1 MVYAPM
7 FYAETADSLFNKVN
21 TLEDSETENNS
32 ASVTYAD
39 IELSTITGPTP
50 LVDLAYSFNRD
61 GAGHLRS
68 VSTRITLS
76 GKLIN
81 ESSSE
86 EDVSV
91 SGISPILNRA
101 LSLEGH
107 FAINDGKDLIIK
119 CGVGGTETT
128 YLGCRVVDISVNKT
142 GDNWVKTADY
152 SVTLESKSGA
162 GDCSDADS
170 AGNDS
175 VFYVDNPV
183 DSWSMESIE
192 DFIGDKSPSP
202 QSNSIEWHNPFN
214 SPGGTDLSA
223 DPNASSTSPSVTN
236 SPHFRVSHRV
246 SAVGFTTSSNT
257 NAAYLNA
264 KAWVDSRLNL
274 SRDKNDSALA
284 TPTTGVSGCSGM
296 PHIFKGTTGLA
307 GMVENSTVLYNHNRQ
322 ISYSVTD
329 GSYEVSDTWLAM
341 PGGQKSIEEYSIEVS
356 TDERYIKTVRV
367 QGNIKGLY
375 IRDIVGGGSGPSSKG
390 SLVLGPSG
398 AQSSAANPEIGDSK
412 YYNAE
417 QTWISGIKPYL
428 FSRAMSIMGGD
439 DRTVDYVNPTNAALS
454 STRPNNP
461 IFSKE
466 RALNPIPV
474 STTEGHDHRKGTI
487 TYSYE
492 FTNRNI
498 VISGA
503 ISSSLSI
510 NDTGPTDVISEN
522 FVIGRALGPII
533 QSMGTTTSS
542 RKDVSIDLTVF
553 PPMDEDGFHI
563 SNTKCPMYTGGYLW
577 NKTTEIVDNLAPA
590 GAVQYYRSANNY
602 SWSPIDGRF
611 TMNKSWVY
619 QSCTAPTQWP
629 IRTNS
634 TNNSS

>member
-21 TLEDSETENNS
+21 TLEEESQEKNPTS
-32 ASVTYAD
+32 ITFAGR
-39 IELSTITGPTP
+39 ELKDITGPVP
-50 LVDLAYSFNRD
+50 LVDLAYTFNRD

-76 GKLIN
+76 GKLLN
-81 ESSSE
+81 QRAADDPAADNGVSPVLDKALNLES
-86 EDVSV
+86 
-91 SGISPILNRA
+91 
-101 LSLEGH
+101 H
-107 FAINDGKDLIIK
+107 FLANDGEELIIK
-119 CGVGGTETT
+119 CGEEGTETKF
-128 YLGCRVVDISVNKT
+128 LGCRIADISVNKT
-142 GDNWVKTADY
+142 GDNWVRTADY
-152 SVTLESKSGA
+152 SITLESKSGA
-162 GDCSDADS
+162 GDCSHADS
-170 AGNDS
+170 EGNEPS

-183 DSWSMESIE
+183 DSWSMEPIE
-192 DFIGDKSPSP
+192 DFIGDVSPNP
-202 QSNSIEWHNPFN
+202 KTNNIEWHNPFN

-223 DPNASSTSPSVTN
+223 DPNSPTSSPSVTN

-274 SRDKNDSALA
+274 SKDKNDSALA

-296 PHIFKGTTGLA
+296 PHIFKDTTGLA
-307 GMVENSTVLYNHNRQ
+307 GMVDNSTVLYNHNRQ

-341 PGGQKSIEEYSIEVS
+341 PVGQKSIEEYSIEVS

-375 IRDIVGGGSGPSSKG
+375 IRDIIGGGSGPSSKG

-398 AQSSAANPEIGDSK
+398 TSSSTDPALGKSK
-412 YYNAE
+412 YDNAE
-417 QTWISGIKPYL
+417 NSWISGIKPYL
-428 FSRAMSIMGGD
+428 FSRAMSVMGGA

-553 PPMDEDGFHI
+553 PPMDEKGFHI
-563 SNTKCPMYTGGYLW
+563 SNVKCPMYTGGYLW
-577 NKTTEIVDNLAPA
+577 NKVNTLVDDLAPA
-590 GAVQYYRSANNY
+590 GSVQYYRSANNY

-611 TMNKSWVY
+611 TLNKSWIY
-619 QSCTAPTQWP
+619 QSCTAPAQWP
-629 IRTNS
+629 MGTY
-634 TNNSS
+634 TNNNNS